1 MTNYE
6 IANVVVTI
14 TLIIITALYIFSML
28 IEYRK
33 VCGFEIEL
41 SITKDKYFELDRK
54 IFYLEKRI
62 AKLEPK
68 NETEPK
74 LVKLPITDD
83 GLKDYIPPS
92 KPQKEYYN
100 IAIDEA
106 IITDEEWKIKNPYAK
121 VSSRMN
127 YTTWMTIKQCID
139 LLSTDGK
146 GTKQQVKE
154 KLEELIK
161 DER

>member
-1 MTNYE
+1 MEKEKELTDMRKE
-6 IANVVVTI
+6 
-14 TLIIITALYIFSML
+14 LEALEKIKKEFGCDPAYYGL
-28 IEYRK
+28 NLD
-33 VCGFEIEL
+33 FEILQQALTEL
-41 SITKDKYFELDRK
+41 QAIKE
-54 IFYLEKRI
+54 
-62 AKLEPK
+62 AEPK
-68 NETEPK
+68 V
-74 LVKLPITDD
+74 VKLPITDE
-83 GLKDYIPPS
+83 GLKDYIPPNNS
-92 KPQKEYYN
+92 KQPLSKLQQEYYN

-121 VSSRMN
+121 VTLRMS
-127 YTTWMTIKQCID
+127 YKTWMTIKQCIE